1 MSIKQYNDAGT
12 FSTTLS
18 AQPTA
23 NRTITIPDASGT
35 LALVVSPALT
45 GTPTAPT
52 AAVGTNTNQIATTAF
67 VLANAS
73 GSSSSSVPSAS
84 LTSYTFTAT
93 DGQTA
98 FVTTGTTLSATP
110 LVFLNGALQQI
121 TATYTVSGLT
131 VTFVNAR
138 VANDSIVIVG

>member
-1 MSIKQYNDAGT
+1 MQRRPIYVFET
-12 FSTTLS
+12 TSTTGLDKVPVGS
-18 AQPTA
+18 
-23 NRTITIPDASGT
+23 TITVTSTG
-35 LALVVSPALT
+35 VSYFVSNKTSIT
-45 GTPTAPT
+45 GSTTVAQAVT
-52 AAVGTNTNQIATTAF
+52 AANLTI
-67 VLANAS
+67 S
-73 GSSSSSVPSAS
+73 GGGGAGAS

-93 DGQTA
+93 ANQTA

-138 VANDSIVIVG
+138 AANDSIVIVG